1 MSTNSQKNAVDQE
14 VDLAEVS
21 QKIRGFFQRQNDAL
35 FNGIQFIVNHKYIIA
50 ALLIIGVGLGIYMDK
65 NNKTYDHQIVVTP
78 NFGSTDYLYAKI
90 DLIES
95 KIKENDTVFLKAI
108 GIEDPSKLKRI
119 EIKPIIDVYQFVEN
133 NSERNFDLLK
143 LMAENSD
150 IKKIVEEKETS
161 KNYRYHVISFRTS
174 NRTSTKKTIEPL
186 MNYLNNSDF
195 FIKIQKEFV
204 SNVYIKMK
212 ANDVIIR
219 QIDGFLNGFTN
230 DAAGPKG
237 EKLVYYNENSPL
249 KDVIET
255 KDRLVK
261 EQGNLRINLVSIDK
275 IIKDVSQVINIENS
289 ESVNGKLKLILPFIF
304 IFIYISLYMFVSFY
318 KTQSLRRQQ

>member
-21 QKIRGFFQRQNDAL
+21 KKIRGFFQRQNDAL
-35 FNGIQFIVNHKYIIA
+35 FNGIQFIVNHKYIIL
-50 ALLIIGVGLGIYMDK
+50 ALIIIGVGLGIYMDK

-78 NFGSTDYLYAKI
+78 NFGSTDYLYAKV

-108 GIEDPSKLKRI
+108 GIEDPSRLKRI

-161 KNYRYHVISFRTS
+161 KNYKYHVIYFKTS
-174 NRTSTKKTIEPL
+174 RYTTNKKTIEPL
-186 MNYLNNSDF
+186 MKYLNSSDYF
-195 FIKIQKEFV
+195 EKIQKEFV
-204 SNVYIKMK
+204 NNSIIKMK
-212 ANDVIIR
+212 ENDLIIA
-219 QIDGFLNGFTN
+219 QINGFLNGFSNNSAT
-230 DAAGPKG
+230 G

-255 KDRLVK
+255 KDRLIK
-261 EQGNLRINLVSIDK
+261 EQGYLRINMVSIDK
-275 IIKDVSQVINIENS
+275 IIKEVSRVTNIENN
-289 ESVNGKLKLILPFIF
+289 ESVNGKLKLVIPIIF
-304 IFIYISLYMFVSFY
+304 IFIYIVLYMFVSFY
-318 KTQSLRRQQ
+318 RTQSLRRKQ